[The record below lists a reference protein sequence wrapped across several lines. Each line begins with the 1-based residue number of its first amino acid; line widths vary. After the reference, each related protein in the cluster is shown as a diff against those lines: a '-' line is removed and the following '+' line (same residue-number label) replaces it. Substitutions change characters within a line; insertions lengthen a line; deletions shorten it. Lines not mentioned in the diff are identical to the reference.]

1 MDMKTITQKIKGLEF
16 AVLLVVL
23 NDLVYEQEEPKY
35 L

>member
-1 MDMKTITQKIKGLEF
+1 MDMKTITQKMKGLEF
-16 AVLLVVL
+16 AVLLVGL